1 MQRIEIPIA
10 REIMQKRLVTVRPD
24 DEIEQAVRL
33 LIKKGFSGA
42 PVVSEEGL
50 LEGVLSEH
58 DCIKVLSQA
67 VAEGWPGGRVDHHMT
82 RDVETVGPTE
92 DALALSSRF
101 SQGSHRR
108 LLVVDEGR
116 LVGLI
121 SRRDIL
127 KALEKMEKAIDRAA
141 GKTTYEL
148 IGERH
153 RALD

>member
-1 MQRIEIPIA
+1 MTRIEIPIA
-10 REIMQKRLVTVRPD
+10 RDIMQKRLVRVAPED
-24 DEIEQAVRL
+24 PVEQAVRL
-33 LIKKGFSGA
+33 LIKKGYSGA
-42 PVVSEEGL
+42 PVVSEAGV

-67 VAEGWPGGRVDHHMT
+67 VAEGWPGGRVDQHMT
-82 RDVETVGPTE
+82 REVETVGPTE

-101 SQGSHRR
+101 SRGAHRR

-121 SRRDIL
+121 SRSDLL
-127 KALEKMEKAIDRAA
+127 KALEKMEKAIDHAA
-141 GKTTYEL
+141 GKTTYDL